1 MRRNGWRSGF
11 ALVVFLAA
19 GGGLLPAQGVPLSG
33 AGVDSLGPIFG
44 AGLHRSHEVE
54 VYLPPGYTAE
64 PTRRYPVLYSN
75 DGQAFKVMDLVSI
88 IATQVMVG
96 RMNPVI
102 VVGIHS
108 DTDFRGEE
116 YALAGQRAMDING
129 AGAAAY
135 QQFVLDSVMP
145 RVEAQYRVL
154 TGPDHTAF
162 MGWSLGA
169 LSAFDMVWNHPER
182 FGIAGL
188 FSGSFWWRDNNG
200 TPAER
205 QAGRLTHRMVRE
217 GKPHPGQRF
226 WFMAG
231 RREELD
237 DRDGNGVI
245 DAIQDADELIGELE
259 KKGYR
264 RGGDVAW
271 RVVEGD
277 HSLATWART
286 LPDFLSWAFPAG
298 TVGN

>member
-1 MRRNGWRSGF
+1 MRRSGSRCGF
-11 ALVVFLAA
+11 ALVLFGLAA
-19 GGGLLPAQGVPLSG
+19 PIAGAAQGIPLNG

-44 AGLHRSHEVE
+44 AGLHRAHEVE
-54 VYLPPGYTAE
+54 VYLPPGYTTE
-64 PTRRYPVLYSN
+64 SGRRYPVLYSN
-75 DGQAFKVMDLVSI
+75 DGQALKVMDVAAI
-88 IATQVMVG
+88 VATQVMVG
-96 RMNPVI
+96 RMSPII
-102 VVGIHS
+102 VVAIHS
-108 DTDFRGEE
+108 DTDYRGEE

-145 RVEAQYRVL
+145 RVEASYRVL
-154 TGPDHTAF
+154 TGPSHTAF

-205 QAGRLTHRMVRE
+205 QAGRLTHQMVRA
-217 GKPHPGQRF
+217 GQPHPGQRF

-231 RREELD
+231 RREETD

-259 KKGYR
+259 KKGYQ

-271 RVVEGD
+271 RVVDGD
-277 HSLATWART
+277 HSLSTWART
-286 LPDFLSWAFPAG
+286 LPEFLSWAFPSGA
-298 TVGN
+298 TGN